1 MARPRK
7 RFKQAEG
14 EILRVPMPKGKQVIG
29 IVEERMG
36 YGKSKV
42 RGLDGHLRLCRVP
55 GARRRDLWIRPGKI
69 VIVEPWA
76 VQSDERGDI
85 VYQYNPAQVQF
96 LKRKGILKGLEEEE
110 F

>member
-7 RFKQAEG
+7 RYEPEPGVA
-14 EILRVPMPKGKQVIG
+14 LRVPLPKGGQVIG

-36 YGKSKV
+36 YGKSRV
-42 RGLDGHLRLCRVP
+42 RCTDGHLRLCRVP

-69 VIVEPWA
+69 VMVKPWE

-85 VYQYNPAQVQF
+85 VYQYHPAQVEW
-96 LKRKGILKGLEEEE
+96 LKKRGKLKSIEEDE